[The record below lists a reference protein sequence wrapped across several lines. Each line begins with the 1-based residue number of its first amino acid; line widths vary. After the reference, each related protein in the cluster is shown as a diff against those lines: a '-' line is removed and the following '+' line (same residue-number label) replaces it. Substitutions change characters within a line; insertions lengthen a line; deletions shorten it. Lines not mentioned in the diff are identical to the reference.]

1 MATDGAEE
9 KKEMSDGFNR
19 MMMRRPV
26 APELTLARLDP
37 ISLRRY
43 LQKRVEFVND
53 CEDFKLPPGSEFKHC
68 TREVLSRVGRWI
80 SLPTYDKIV
89 KWADVK
95 DDRLRAYITEKSE
108 LSDEIL
114 ANWRPKMMTVIRGS
128 LRYNAKLPPTEV
140 LAILA
145 AKLYL
150 RMEDMGLDTW
160 TAKDSS
166 KLVVDTKA
174 LLKLIV
180 TEIPDIWRQYVK
192 DAIAGVKDVPLEE
205 DKIR

>member
-1 MATDGAEE
+1 
-9 KKEMSDGFNR
+9 
-19 MMMRRPV
+19 
-26 APELTLARLDP
+26 
-37 ISLRRY
+37 
-43 LQKRVEFVND
+43 
-53 CEDFKLPPGSEFKHC
+53 
-68 TREVLSRVGRWI
+68 
-80 SLPTYDKIV
+80 
-89 KWADVK
+89 
-95 DDRLRAYITEKSE
+95 
-108 LSDEIL
+108 
-114 ANWRPKMMTVIRGS
+114 MMTVIRGS

-140 LAILA
+140 WAIMA

-180 TEIPDIWRQYVK
+180 TEIPEIWRQYVK

>member
-1 MATDGAEE
+1 MALAGAEE
-9 KKEMSDGFNR
+9 KKTVSEGFDR
-19 MMMRRPV
+19 LMLRRPV
-26 APELTLARLDP
+26 APELTLAKLDP

-43 LQKRVEFVND
+43 LQKRIEFVND

-68 TREVLSRVGRWI
+68 TREVLSRVGRWV
-80 SLPTYDKIV
+80 STPAFDTIV
-89 KWADVK
+89 RWADVK
-95 DDRLRAYITEKSE
+95 DDRLHAYIKEKSE

-114 ANWRPKMMTVIRGS
+114 ANWRPKLMAVIRGS

-140 LAILA
+140 WAIMA

-150 RMEDMGLDTW
+150 RMEDMGLDTS

-180 TEIPDIWRQYVK
+180 TEIPEIW
-192 DAIAGVKDVPLEE
+192 
-205 DKIR
+205 